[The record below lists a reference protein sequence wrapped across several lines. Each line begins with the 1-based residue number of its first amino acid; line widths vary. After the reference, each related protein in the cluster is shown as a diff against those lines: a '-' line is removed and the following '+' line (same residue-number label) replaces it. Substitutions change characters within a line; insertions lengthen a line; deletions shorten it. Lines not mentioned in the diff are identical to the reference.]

1 MLDVVANI
9 KGIIITIV
17 ALKSSTDSTTISNG
31 NVESLLV
38 NNTQLIAHVRSDY
51 YYYYYY
57 YYYWLNSKW
66 NKRVSTMI

>member
-9 KGIIITIV
+9 KGIIISIV

-31 NVESLLV
+31 NVESLLA
-38 NNTQLIAHVRSDY
+38 NNTQLVAHVKSG
-51 YYYYYY
+51 YY

-66 NKRVSTMI
+66 NKRVSMLI